1 MRKNGP
7 FMKVEKPIKSI
18 EKGLHILEYLV
29 KQNHSLRLVEISQQL
44 GFPLSTTHR
53 LLSTLVYKG
62 YACKTGDNRYK
73 LTLKLFGLNNL
84 LFLNFRIHSV
94 FRRYL
99 QLLCDQVKL
108 SVHFAVQ
115 DEEKALLADVISS
128 PLALKVDVPP
138 GTREFLHSTAVGK
151 ILLSGMTK
159 NQIKEIIHQ
168 TRLPKFTD
176 RTITSEERL
185 YSELQKIREVG
196 FAVDNEEKTSGAKCV
211 AVPIEDEDG
220 KIVAALSVAGPI
232 SYMPE
237 GRVAELIP
245 VLKDVAAKIGNL
257 TNKVNIS

>member
-1 MRKNGP
+1 M
-7 FMKVEKPIKSI
+7 
-18 EKGLHILEYLV
+18 
-29 KQNHSLRLVEISQQL
+29 
-44 GFPLSTTHR
+44 
-53 LLSTLVYKG
+53 
-62 YACKTGDNRYK
+62 
-73 LTLKLFGLNNL
+73 
-84 LFLNFRIHSV
+84 
-94 FRRYL
+94 
-99 QLLCDQVKL
+99 LCDQVKL